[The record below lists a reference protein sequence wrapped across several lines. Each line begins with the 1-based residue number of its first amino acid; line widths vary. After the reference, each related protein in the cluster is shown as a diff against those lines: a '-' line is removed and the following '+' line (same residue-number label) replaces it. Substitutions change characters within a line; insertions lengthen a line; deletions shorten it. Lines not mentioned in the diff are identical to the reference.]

1 MPHSGLLPPSPPLPP
16 PNPGVCGRSLPPPYR
31 SPSLQVQSYFHFT
44 KVEATAIPC
53 TTSTGG
59 FYKSK
64 IYVYKLGSVVSA
76 VNKKYGSLY
85 LMAKNNG
92 GN

>member
-1 MPHSGLLPPSPPLPP
+1 MCKYISLCP
-16 PNPGVCGRSLPPPYR
+16 PNKSPSLRPR
-31 SPSLQVQSYFHFT
+31 SPLLQVQSYFHFT
-44 KVEATAIPC
+44 KAEAAAITF

-64 IYVYKLGSVVSA
+64 IYVYSLGSVVTA

-85 LMAKNNG
+85 LMANNRG
-92 GN
+92 A